1 MLFYVLN
8 RMIFVFVVLLFDGV
22 KNNFSDIFVIYLIE
36 IGEYVEVFQFFYE
49 GLQKFGVKIFQDVLV
64 EIIIFSYFDYLFVMF
79 QLMFSGVVQVYGG
92 FIFWFIGFC
101 DELEMCFLCIC
112 GQIVDICF

>member
-36 IGEYVEVFQFFYE
+36 IGEYVEVF
-49 GLQKFGVKIFQDVLV
+49 
-64 EIIIFSYFDYLFVMF
+64 
-79 QLMFSGVVQVYGG
+79 
-92 FIFWFIGFC
+92 
-101 DELEMCFLCIC
+101 
-112 GQIVDICF
+112 